1 MKPFAVTTIALIAT
15 NLAIAPAALAQEKK
29 TITLMGVEK
38 NRNSCDK
45 QPTYNVEIFADR
57 ILMSGT
63 AAAGGS
69 GVVETFTANADG
81 VFAKEF
87 RSPKGPRFRVEGSL
101 KSRQIRV
108 LNLGATACIWE
119 GTF

>member
-1 MKPFAVTTIALIAT
+1 
-15 NLAIAPAALAQEKK
+15 
-29 TITLMGVEK
+29 
-38 NRNSCDK
+38 
-45 QPTYNVEIFADR
+45 
-57 ILMSGT
+57 MSGT
-63 AAAGGS
+63 TAAGGS
-69 GVVETFTANADG
+69 GVVEITANADG

-87 RSPKGPRFRVEGSL
+87 RSPKGSRFRVEGSL